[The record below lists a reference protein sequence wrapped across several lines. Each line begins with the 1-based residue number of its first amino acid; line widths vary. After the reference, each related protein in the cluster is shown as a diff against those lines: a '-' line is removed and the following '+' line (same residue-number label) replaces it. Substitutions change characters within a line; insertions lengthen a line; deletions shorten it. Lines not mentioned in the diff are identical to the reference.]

1 MENASKALIIA
12 GAILIA
18 ILLIGVGMMVF
29 RGAQGG
35 IDEAV
40 AQMSSNEKQMY
51 NNQFDTYSGT
61 KVRGSNVKALIG
73 VIITNNQTNA
83 DIEQKQVKYNG
94 KLMTSEELSKER
106 NTINSSAL
114 YNVEVVYDSAGVGT
128 GLIDNV
134 KVNLVSSS
142 N

>member
-40 AQMSSNEKQMY
+40 SQMSSNEKQMY